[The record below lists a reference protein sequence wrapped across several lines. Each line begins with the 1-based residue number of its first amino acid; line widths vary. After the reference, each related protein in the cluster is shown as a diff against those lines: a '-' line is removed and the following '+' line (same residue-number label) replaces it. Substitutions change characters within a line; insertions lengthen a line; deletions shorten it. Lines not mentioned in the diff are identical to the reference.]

1 MRGNGGATFPCL
13 WRLGRSVEACFGWCT
28 HHAFMRRLGVL
39 GAALVWIAVSGASE
53 ALAQGDLAATI
64 RLPNVY
70 LTMENLFPGGE
81 VGDGSVINELLA
93 ELGYVHEGD
102 TPRVVRLRSID
113 SQWDEVEYGW
123 ERDLWNGVLQAAAEF
138 DAPPPLIV
146 LSPQSSEASRRANGS
161 FFPSTPDEL
170 SETGFDWL
178 VHPDGFEI
186 LRDTDETIANRIA
199 QRWLI
204 FGVEEIGGLAMTLCV
219 AEQGII
225 GWARAY
231 ALKRPGLASIGKFVD
246 DCTKGELE
254 LYTDYSIPQGL
265 REEYGLAGGPFAL
278 LLPWFGYE
286 HVAGAIALAEGTLSA
301 SRVGIPMRVVAT
313 ETIVDEAGSRYM
325 ARSEHAELL
334 ERVGIDVDVGLSEAM
349 PAWVD
354 SFAASRGGS
363 LLLFD
368 GEGELIGSYYV
379 TGLVPPDRETL
390 SQGMLRLG
398 LLF

>member
-1 MRGNGGATFPCL
+1 MVSDECGTYIDSLACL
-13 WRLGRSVEACFGWCT
+13 SRSILIRCLLTWCAAS
-28 HHAFMRRLGVL
+28 AFAFV
-39 GAALVWIAVSGASE
+39 A
-53 ALAQGDLAATI
+53 AQGDLAATI
-64 RLPNVY
+64 RLPNAY
-70 LTMENLFPGGE
+70 LTMESLLTGGE
-81 VGDGSVINELLA
+81 VGDGSVISELLA

-102 TPRVVRLRSID
+102 IPRVVRLRSID
-113 SQWDEVEYGW
+113 SKWDEVEYGW

-186 LRDTDETIANRIA
+186 LWDTDETIANSIA

-204 FGVEEIGGLAMTLCV
+204 FGVEEIGSLDMTLCV

-254 LYTDYSIPQGL
+254 LYTDYSIPQDL
-265 REEYGLAGGPFAL
+265 REKYGLVGGPFAL

-286 HVAGAIALAEGTLSA
+286 HVAGAVTLAERTLSA
-301 SRVGIPMRVVAT
+301 SKIGIPMRVVAT

-325 ARSEHAELL
+325 ARSEHAEMLNQA
-334 ERVGIDVDVGLSEAM
+334 GIDVDVGLSEAM
-349 PAWVD
+349 PSWVD
-354 SFAASRGGS
+354 SFAATPRASI
-363 LLLFD
+363 LLFD
-368 GEGELIGSYYV
+368 VDGELVGSYYV
-379 TGLVPPDRETL
+379 IGLAPANIETL